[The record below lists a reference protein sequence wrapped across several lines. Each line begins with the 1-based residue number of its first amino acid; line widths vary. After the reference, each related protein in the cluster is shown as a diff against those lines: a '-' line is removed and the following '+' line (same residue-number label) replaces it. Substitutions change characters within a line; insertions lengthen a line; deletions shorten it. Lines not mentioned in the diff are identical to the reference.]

1 MKKAFLISFAL
12 CAPGFFLFAGGTSDR
27 TLASRQ
33 ETEPVYSIMV
43 PLTSAEAPARET
55 SIWASL
61 EKLANARL
69 DIRWIPS
76 DYDNILNVSIA
87 AGELPHCFV
96 VTEPKGSI
104 FVSAAQSNMFWEI
117 SDAIK
122 NSQNISRNLDPKVT
136 GNLVIGGKNYI
147 LPRGRMMVRYGFN
160 YRKDWADKLGL
171 KPPTNLSEIYDMLKA
186 FATQDPDGNGR
197 HDTFGMATAKGGT
210 PDVGGYIWMIEVP
223 VVLNGGGMGWVEEGG
238 RLVPTFMTKQYIEI
252 LRWYKRLY
260 DEKLINQDFAAMGG
274 NGPYEMCNAEQ
285 AGAFFHTT
293 DKILNRV
300 SPLLGTLQ
308 LKNSSL
314 RLEDVWT
321 FVTDIKSPDGS
332 IRLPADA
339 GHWGGMVFPKT
350 KLKTQA
356 EFQKVFD
363 IFDSFESEEGKNL
376 ITWGI
381 EGVNYRLQDGKA
393 VVINE
398 DKFGR
403 DVEVFRMGLSVTGV
417 SVPCT
422 LQGLKDPL
430 QDRIETTQAFNARYG
445 IPDLTYPFVSQTKTT
460 RGAEL
465 DKTIG
470 DAAIQWVMGQIDEAG
485 YMAAIERWKASGGQ
499 AVMDEFTAAWRANR

>member
-1 MKKAFLISFAL
+1 
-12 CAPGFFLFAGGTSDR
+12 
-27 TLASRQ
+27 
-33 ETEPVYSIMV
+33 MV
-43 PLTSAEAPARET
+43 PLTSTEAPQRET
-55 SIWASL
+55 SVWASL
-61 EKLANARL
+61 EKLANVKL
-69 DIRWIPS
+69 DIQWIAG
-76 DYDNILNVSIA
+76 DYNNRLNASIA

-96 VTEPKGSI
+96 VTEPKANI
-104 FVSAAQSNMFWEI
+104 FVTAAQSGMFWEI

-122 NSQNISRNLDPKVT
+122 NSKNISKNLDSKVVQY
-136 GNLVIGGKNYI
+136 LVISGKNYI

-171 KPPTNLSEIYDMLKA
+171 KPPTNLNEIYEILKA

-197 HDTFGMATAKGGT
+197 HDTFGMATGAGGT
-210 PDVGGYIWMIEVP
+210 PEVGGYIWMIEVP
-223 VVLNGGGMGWVEEGG
+223 VVLNGGGMGWAAEGDK
-238 RLVPTFMTKQYIEI
+238 LVPTFMTKPYIEI
-252 LRWYKRLY
+252 MQWYKRLY

-274 NGPYEMCNAEQ
+274 NGPYDVCNAEQ

-308 LKNSSL
+308 QKDPNL

-321 FVTDIKSPDGS
+321 FVTDIKSPDGT

-356 EFQKVFD
+356 EFEKVFS

-376 ITWGI
+376 MIYGI
-381 EGVNYRLQDGKA
+381 EGINYKLQDGKA
-393 VVINE
+393 VLINE
-398 DKFGR
+398 EKFGR

-417 SVPCT
+417 SVPT
-422 LQGLKDPL
+422 SLKGLKDPI

-445 IPDLTYPFVSQTKTT
+445 IPDPTYPFVSQTRTT
-460 RGAEL
+460 RGSEL
-465 DKTIG
+465 DKIIG
-470 DAAIQWVMGQIDEAG
+470 DAIIQYVMGQINDTG
-485 YMAAIERWKASGGQ
+485 YMAAIERWKAAGGQ
-499 AVMDEFTAAWRANR
+499 AIMDEFTAAWKTGR